1 MKREKELTIPLCPE
15 LLQSLR
21 KTLVAQLKTEPGC
34 LLNHH
39 TSVLKVL
46 FCCGFK
52 FGVIS
57 LSILLPMDKKQ
68 RVKTQIEQ

>member
-1 MKREKELTIPLCPE
+1 MPRGTAIP
-15 LLQSLR
+15 QKNISS
-21 KTLVAQLKTEPGC
+21 TVKTEPGR

-52 FGVIS
+52 LSVIS
-57 LSILLPMDKKQ
+57 LSLLPTDKKQ